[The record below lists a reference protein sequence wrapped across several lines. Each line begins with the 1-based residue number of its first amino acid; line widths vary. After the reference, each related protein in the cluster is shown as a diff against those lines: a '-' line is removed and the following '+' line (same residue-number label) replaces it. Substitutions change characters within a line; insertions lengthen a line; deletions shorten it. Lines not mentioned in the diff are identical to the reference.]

1 MKSAATPL
9 APVPS
14 AIAPPGR
21 GGLALPARRPRTRA
35 LTGALVGAVLL
46 ALWVTVYPRTPD
58 LAGQVYR
65 VGLFR
70 HSGFVLWDEHWYA
83 GHHIP
88 AYSLLMPPLGS
99 LLGLRL
105 LGVLAVLA
113 SCLMFEELALSTYGD
128 GARWG
133 AALFAVAAVGD
144 VWAGRIAFALGVSI
158 ALAAALSLQRGHP
171 VLAGLLSA
179 LCAAASPVAALGLAL
194 AAMALALDERSI
206 RPAAILAAPAGVVVL
221 SLALLFPE
229 GGYEP
234 YPVLSFA
241 ATAAVVLLF
250 LIALPRSAR
259 LLRTGGVLYLLV
271 CLLCLLIHSPIGSNI
286 ERFGVLLAGPLLLCA
301 LLGGRRRGARG
312 SAAGVLGTLALCAAA
327 VWMLWGPV
335 RETAAVA
342 GSPATSAA
350 YYVPLERFIASQPGG
365 PVRVEVPLTRSH
377 WEAAL
382 LAPSVSLARG
392 WDKQLDTLY
401 DRALMSHH
409 LTPAA
414 YERWL
419 HEQAVALVA
428 LPDVPLDPSS
438 AREGELI
445 REGLPYLREVFRS
458 AHWRVFA
465 VQGASPLLSGPGRL
479 TALGHDSFSLRSYAA
494 GSFLVRVHYSRY
506 LTLMGGGGCVSPA
519 AAGWTQV
526 SVGAAGTHV
535 VAARFS
541 LGRALGLDSGCRSA
555 SAGGRA
561 AAQPGASE

>member
-9 APVPS
+9 APAPS
-14 AIAPPGR
+14 VFVAPGPEGR
-21 GGLALPARRPRTRA
+21 EPQARRPGRRA
-35 LTGALVGAVLL
+35 LTGALVGGVLL
-46 ALWVTVYPRTPD
+46 ALWVIVYPRTPD

-70 HSGFVLWDEHWYA
+70 QSGFVLWDEHWYA

-88 AYSLLMPPLGS
+88 GYSLLMPPLGS

-113 SCLMFEELALSTYGD
+113 SCVMFEQLARAAYGD

-133 AALFAVAAVGD
+133 AAFFAVAAVGD

-158 ALAAALSLQRGHP
+158 ALAAALSLQRGRP
-171 VLAGLLSA
+171 VLAGVLSA
-179 LCAAASPVAALGLAL
+179 VCAAASPGGRARARARR
-194 AAMALALDERSI
+194 RSRWRWI
-206 RPAAILAAPAGVVVL
+206 GARSGRRRSWPPRPGWWCI

-250 LIALPRSAR
+250 LAALPRSAR
-259 LLRTGGVLYLLV
+259 LLRTGGALYLLV

-301 LLGGRRRGARG
+301 LLAERRRGARSSVAG
-312 SAAGVLGTLALCAAA
+312 LLAAVALCAAA

-335 RETAAVA
+335 RESAAVS

-350 YYVPLERFIASQPGG
+350 YYAPLERFIAAWPGG

-382 LAPSVSLARG
+382 LAPTVSLARG
-392 WDKQLDTLY
+392 WEKQLDTRY
-401 DRALMSHH
+401 DRALMNHH
-409 LTPAA
+409 LSAA
-414 YERWL
+414 GYERWL
-419 HEQAVALVA
+419 HEQAVTLVA

-438 AREGELI
+438 AREGALI
-445 REGLPYLREVFRS
+445 RAGLPYLRPVFQS
-458 AHWRVFA
+458 AHWRVFSVLA
-465 VQGASPLLSGPGRL
+465 ASPLASGPGRL
-479 TALGHDSFSLRSYAA
+479 TALGHDSFALRSYSA

-506 LTLMGGGGCVSPA
+506 LTLLGGGGCVSRAPG
-519 AAGWTQV
+519 GWTRV
-526 SVGAAGTHV
+526 SVDGPGSHV

-541 LGRALGLDSGCRSA
+541 LGRALGLDAGCGGGA
-555 SAGGRA
+555 AG
-561 AAQPGASE
+561 